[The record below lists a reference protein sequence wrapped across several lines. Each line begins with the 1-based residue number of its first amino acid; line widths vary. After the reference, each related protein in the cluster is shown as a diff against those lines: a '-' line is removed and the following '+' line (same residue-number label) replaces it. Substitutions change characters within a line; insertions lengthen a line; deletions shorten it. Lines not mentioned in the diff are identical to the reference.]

1 MKIPEKRKNIFWLM
15 VFAAALLA
23 CALNIGK
30 IIDIIKL
37 ILRAASPILAG
48 LAIAFVLNVPLKLF
62 ENNIFC
68 FIKKKGGAVALR
80 ICRYVSLVLTFVLV
94 LGILFASLY
103 FLIPQLIST
112 VQTLISNSATFGE
125 NITAWLKKILSQMNV
140 SETAIEN
147 MQLDWGMFVE
157 RLIGIIQASA
167 AKLASYA
174 TNLTTSLLATLFDA
188 VLAVVISIYV
198 LMNKEKIKRF
208 FVRFSQA
215 FVPTK
220 HQEEF
225 FRIARLTNTM
235 FSGFVR
241 GQLLEAMIL
250 GMLCFAGMVLF
261 KFPYA
266 TIISIFVTI
275 LALFPIVG
283 SFISAGIGVFLML
296 TVSPIKALLFLI
308 FILVLQQLEGNFIYP
323 KVVGRTIGIPGVII
337 VSVVVLCGS
346 LFGIMGILI
355 GIPLS
360 SVLYILLKEAINKR
374 LEKQF
379 MNENPS

>member
-1 MKIPEKRKNIFWLM
+1 
-15 VFAAALLA
+15 
-23 CALNIGK
+23 
-30 IIDIIKL
+30 
-37 ILRAASPILAG
+37 
-48 LAIAFVLNVPLKLF
+48 
-62 ENNIFC
+62 
-68 FIKKKGGAVALR
+68 
-80 ICRYVSLVLTFVLV
+80 
-94 LGILFASLY
+94 
-103 FLIPQLIST
+103 
-112 VQTLISNSATFGE
+112 
-125 NITAWLKKILSQMNV
+125 
-140 SETAIEN
+140 
-147 MQLDWGMFVE
+147 
-157 RLIGIIQASA
+157 
-167 AKLASYA
+167 
-174 TNLTTSLLATLFDA
+174 
-188 VLAVVISIYV
+188 
-198 LMNKEKIKRF
+198 
-208 FVRFSQA
+208 
-215 FVPTK
+215 
-220 HQEEF
+220 
-225 FRIARLTNTM
+225 
-235 FSGFVR
+235 
-241 GQLLEAMIL
+241 
-250 GMLCFAGMVLF
+250 MLCFAGMVLF